1 MDLRLQEH
9 MDCRHR
15 DFQAASLL
23 SYGSERCVC
32 SLLQEYVP
40 EAELPEMRRV
50 LGDTLLDLC
59 SEMHSEVELWQHIWR
74 GACRRQTGGCG
85 TPHAPLADPPRI
97 KALLREEIRLLL
109 LTVRQKAD
117 GEGRNGAAAVSRYSC
132 DVVRYAMACD
142 VQHEAPSRP
151 QSVQHQQD
159 VRCYTNWEAMRE
171 KLRISNIDEIVD
183 HVKSALKEECELLRK
198 DIQFLQ
204 ACVEQE
210 HQNNEPELE
219 PTLPELRRVR
229 SRIEEDLKGAST
241 SMRPAGWTCH
251 PRPFLVT
258 PQLGDVRG
266 SRSATTPPN
275 HDNFAPS
282 RSSPALEPTQ
292 LSTTAPWTLCQDL
305 QSRAPSRGVLQSP
318 LSTPL
323 LGPDS
328 NAAPAQHHRLGV
340 FLPTPPV
347 IQRPVSR
354 RQSSVRRLRL
364 LQADGL
370 VSIT

>member
-40 EAELPEMRRV
+40 EAELPELRRV

-74 GACRRQTGGCG
+74 GVCRRRTGGCG

-117 GEGRNGAAAVSRYSC
+117 GEG
-132 DVVRYAMACD
+132 
-142 VQHEAPSRP
+142 
-151 QSVQHQQD
+151 
-159 VRCYTNWEAMRE
+159 RCYTNWEAMRE

-266 SRSATTPPN
+266 PRSATTPPN